1 MSSSPA
7 RNATRRAALPLLLP
21 TLLAGCKLIDQTT
34 FAPTP
39 KPAPPPPPPPPGPP
53 PVPPLLDIRFDQPG
67 LNYDAAV
74 RQAVRAALA
83 RKRDVVFDV
92 IAIAPTAPTLQAQL
106 QGLNAAEDRL
116 HSVAGVI
123 ARQGVAPAQI
133 SLSARTEAGVTAI
146 SVRVFIH

>member
-1 MSSSPA
+1 VSAPPA
-7 RNATRRAALPLLLP
+7 RSASRRAALLLLP

-39 KPAPPPPPPPPGPP
+39 KPVPPPPPPPPGPP
-53 PVPPLLDIRFDQPG
+53 PVPPLIDIRFDQPG
-67 LNYDAAV
+67 VNYDAAV

-106 QGLNAAEDRL
+106 QGLNTAEDRL

-133 SLSARTEAGVTAI
+133 RLSARTEPGVTAI